1 MALVEALIAR
11 GASDLTIVSNNAGT
25 TNHGLVH
32 LLRNGQVKKMM
43 ASYVGENAE
52 FERQFLSGELELEFN
67 PQGTLAERI
76 RVARMVAASS
86 DAPEALRSEAAAWA
100 KRESADRAKSKA
112 RVQAAA

>member
-1 MALVEALIAR
+1 MSYKTTFRRDGTVTFWNVYRQGWDTVSAVELWN
-11 GASDLTIVSNNAGT
+11 GNS
-25 TNHGLVH
+25 
-32 LLRNGQVKKMM
+32 LL
-43 ASYVGENAE
+43 ST
-52 FERQFLSGELELEFN
+52 L
-67 PQGTLAERI
+67 PLAERI